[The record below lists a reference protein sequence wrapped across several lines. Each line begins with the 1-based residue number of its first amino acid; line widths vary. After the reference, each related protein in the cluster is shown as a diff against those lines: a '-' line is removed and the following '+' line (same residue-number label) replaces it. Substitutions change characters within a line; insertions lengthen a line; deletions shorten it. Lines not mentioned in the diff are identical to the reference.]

1 MINMEQTFVMIK
13 PDGVKRGLTG
23 EVIRRFER
31 SGLKLVGIKML
42 QPSLDLLHKHYST
55 TKEETIMRL
64 GGKTLATYE
73 KYGKDAKK
81 DFGTNDP
88 MDLGKM
94 VVEWLVK
101 YMTSG
106 PVVAMVLEGRHAVDN
121 VISLVGPTMP
131 VSAPGGTIRGDFS
144 TDSAAYANI
153 ERRGVMNIVHA
164 SGSIDEAN
172 FEKSLWF
179 DPSELHGYKR
189 IEEHLTE

>member
-1 MINMEQTFVMIK
+1 MEQTFVMVK

-23 EVIRRFER
+23 EVIHRFER
-31 SGLKLVGIKML
+31 SGLKLVAVKMIEPTL
-42 QPSLDLLHKHYST
+42 ALLHSHYKT
-55 TKEETIMRL
+55 DEEETIMRL

-73 KYGKDAKK
+73 KYGRDAKK

-88 MDLGKM
+88 KELGKM

-131 VSAPGGTIRGDFS
+131 VAAPGGTIRGDFS

-164 SGSIDEAN
+164 SGSIEEAK
-172 FEKSLWF
+172 FEINLWF
-179 DPSELHGYKR
+179 DKSEVHDYR
-189 IEEHLTE
+189 RVEEHLTD

>member
-1 MINMEQTFVMIK
+1 MEQTFVMIK

-23 EVIRRFER
+23 EVIKRFER
-31 SGLKLVGIKML
+31 SGLKLVAIKML
-42 QPSLDLLHKHYST
+42 EPSLDLLHTHYKT
-55 TKEETIMRL
+55 TQEDTILRL

-73 KYGKDAKK
+73 KYGRDAKK

-88 MDLGKM
+88 KDLGKL

-131 VSAPGGTIRGDFS
+131 VAAPGGTIRGDFS

-164 SGSIDEAN
+164 SGSIEEAK
-172 FEKSLWF
+172 FEVALWF
-179 DPSELHGYKR
+179 DPTEIHNYKR
-189 IEEHLTE
+189 VEEHLIDEK

>member
-1 MINMEQTFVMIK
+1 MEQTFVMVK

-23 EVIRRFER
+23 EVIKRFER
-31 SGLKLVGIKML
+31 SGLKLVAIKMIE
-42 QPSLDLLHKHYST
+42 PSLDLLHTHYKT
-55 TKEETIMRL
+55 TQEDTIQRL

-73 KYGKDAKK
+73 KYGRDAKA

-88 MDLGKM
+88 HDLGKM

-131 VSAPGGTIRGDFS
+131 VAAPGGTIRGDYS

-164 SGSIDEAN
+164 SGSVEEAK
-172 FEKSLWF
+172 FEVALWF
-179 DPSELHGYKR
+179 DPTEIHNYKR
-189 IEEHLTE
+189 VEEHLAE

>member
-1 MINMEQTFVMIK
+1 MVK

-23 EVIRRFER
+23 EVIKRFER
-31 SGLKLVGIKML
+31 SGLKLVAIKML
-42 QPSLDLLHKHYST
+42 EPSLDLLHSHYKT
-55 TKEETIMRL
+55 TEEDTILRL

-73 KYGKDAKK
+73 KYGRDAKA

-88 MDLGKM
+88 KDLGKL

-131 VSAPGGTIRGDFS
+131 VTAPGGTIRGDYS

-164 SGSIDEAN
+164 SGSVEEAK
-172 FEKSLWF
+172 FEVALWF
-179 DPSELHGYKR
+179 TPTEIHKYKR
-189 IEEHLTE
+189 VEEHLVED

>member
-1 MINMEQTFVMIK
+1 MEQTFVMIK

-23 EVIRRFER
+23 EVIKRFER

-42 QPSLDLLHKHYST
+42 EPSLELLHSHYKT
-55 TKEETIMRL
+55 TEEDTILRL

-73 KYGKDAKK
+73 KYGRDAKA

-88 MDLGKM
+88 KDLGKM

-131 VSAPGGTIRGDFS
+131 VSAPGGTIRGDYS

-153 ERRGVMNIVHA
+153 ERRGVMNIAHA
-164 SGSIDEAN
+164 SGSVEEAK
-172 FEKSLWF
+172 FEVALWF
-179 DPSELHGYKR
+179 DPAELHNYKR
-189 IEEHLTE
+189 IEEHLVED